1 MMSASVSPR
10 TSPGPRRS
18 RAPLRAASSP
28 RLRRSRAPLRAASS
42 PRLRR
47 SRDPVPSARSSRLR
61 RSRRGSRRTCGLL
74 SCGARAYLALAA
86 RGEKPPAPA
95 GRVST
100 AGRYGRGV
108 TTLVWRGRRVA
119 WQRTGSG
126 PPVVLCH
133 GTPFSSAIW
142 RPFADALGRDHT
154 VYVWD
159 MPGYGASSKTAG
171 HAVDLGVQG
180 ELLADLI
187 AEWGL
192 DRPHVIA
199 HDLGGAV
206 SLRAHL
212 LHGADYR
219 SLMLVD
225 VVAIPPTGSPFF
237 RFVQAHPG
245 LLAELPPY
253 IHEAIVTAYIR
264 GASHRGLRAE
274 DLDALAAPCLTAD
287 GQPAFYRQ
295 IEQFDERYLEELQ
308 ARWGEIDIPVRI

>member
-1 MMSASVSPR
+1 MSGASP
-10 TSPGPRRS
+10 
-18 RAPLRAASSP
+18 AE
-28 RLRRSRAPLRAASS
+28 RLA
-42 PRLRR
+42 
-47 SRDPVPSARSSRLR
+47 
-61 RSRRGSRRTCGLL
+61 
-74 SCGARAYLALAA
+74 
-86 RGEKPPAPA
+86 
-95 GRVST
+95 
-100 AGRYGRGV
+100 
-108 TTLVWRGRRVA
+108 WRGRDVA

-142 RPFADALGRDHT
+142 RPFAQALSTDHT

-159 MPGYGASSKTAG
+159 MPGYGASSKAAE

-212 LHGADYR
+212 LHGARYR

-225 VVAIPPTGSPFF
+225 VVAIAPTGSPFF
-237 RFVQAHPG
+237 KFVQEHPG
-245 LLAELPPY
+245 LLASLPQY
-253 IHEAIVTAYIR
+253 IHEALVTAYVQA
-264 GASHRGLRAE
+264 ASHRGLRAQ
-274 DLDALAAPCLTAD
+274 DLAELVAPWITAE
-287 GQPAFYRQ
+287 GRPAFYRQ
-295 IEQFDERYLEELQ
+295 IEQTDERYLHEIQPRL
-308 ARWGEIDIPVRI
+308 GEIDIPVRIVWGRDDTWISPDTGRRLSELLPTAGLQLIDGAGHLVHYDAPAALADEIRAWLPSPALRAPGPTGS

>member
-1 MMSASVSPR
+1 
-10 TSPGPRRS
+10 
-18 RAPLRAASSP
+18 
-28 RLRRSRAPLRAASS
+28 
-42 PRLRR
+42 
-47 SRDPVPSARSSRLR
+47 
-61 RSRRGSRRTCGLL
+61 
-74 SCGARAYLALAA
+74 
-86 RGEKPPAPA
+86 
-95 GRVST
+95 
-100 AGRYGRGV
+100 V
-108 TTLVWRGRRVA
+108 TFDWRGRHVA

-142 RPFADALGRDHT
+142 RPFADVLRTGHT
-154 VYVWD
+154 VYTWD
-159 MPGYGASSKTAG
+159 MPGYGASSKAAE
-171 HAVDLGVQG
+171 HAVDPGVQG

-212 LHGADYR
+212 LHGARYR

-237 RFVQAHPG
+237 RFVQEHPG
-245 LLAELPPY
+245 LLADLPEY
-253 IHEAIVTAYIR
+253 IHNAIVTAYIR
-264 GASHRGLRAE
+264 GASHRGLRAQ
-274 DLDALAAPCLTAD
+274 DAAQLVAPWTTAD

-295 IEQFDERYLEELQ
+295 MEQFDERYLDEIE
-308 ARWGEIDIPVRI
+308 ARLGEIDLPVRIMWGADDAWIAPDIGRRLCELIPAATLRLVDGAGHLVHYDAPAALVDEMRAWLGSCT

>member
-1 MMSASVSPR
+1 MSGACP
-10 TSPGPRRS
+10 
-18 RAPLRAASSP
+18 AE
-28 RLRRSRAPLRAASS
+28 RLA
-42 PRLRR
+42 
-47 SRDPVPSARSSRLR
+47 
-61 RSRRGSRRTCGLL
+61 
-74 SCGARAYLALAA
+74 
-86 RGEKPPAPA
+86 
-95 GRVST
+95 
-100 AGRYGRGV
+100 
-108 TTLVWRGRRVA
+108 WRGRDVA

-142 RPFADALGRDHT
+142 RPFAEALSTDHT

-159 MPGYGASSKTAG
+159 MPGYGASSKAAE

-212 LHGADYR
+212 LHGARYR

-225 VVAIPPTGSPFF
+225 VVAIAPTGSPFF
-237 RFVQAHPG
+237 KFVQEHPG
-245 LLAELPPY
+245 LLASLPEY
-253 IHEAIVTAYIR
+253 IHEALVTAYVQA
-264 GASHRGLRAE
+264 ASHRGLRAQ
-274 DLDALAAPCLTAD
+274 DLAELVAPWITAE
-287 GQPAFYRQ
+287 GRPAFYRQ
-295 IEQFDERYLEELQ
+295 IEQTDERYLHEIQPRL
-308 ARWGEIDIPVRI
+308 GEIDIPVRIVWGRDDTWISPDTGRRLNELLPTAGLQLIDGAGHLVHYDAPAALADEIRAWLPSPALRAPGPTGS